1 MRPLP
6 KPLCSV
12 MLIVLLQM
20 AGGSYA
26 AEEIDR
32 LLAAVNGKVITD
44 GDLRLARNLNA
55 LVGFGR
61 TASGSRAEEIDS
73 MINRE
78 LLRQELEHFPLQP
91 EDRNRADQRLE
102 ELKQGYAEIG
112 GITYVLRGLG
122 LQETEIESY
131 LALQVAMMRFIDLRF
146 RPFVGVTPAEI
157 EEYYRVQLV
166 PKLSGSGSPV
176 PPQEE
181 VSKQIEGLLM
191 DGKVGRMM
199 DDWIQNLRQHSGIEF
214 FADDRLTPVETAR

>member
-1 MRPLP
+1 
-6 KPLCSV
+6 

-61 TASGSRAEEIDS
+61 TTSGSRAEEIDS

-78 LLRQELEHFPLQP
+78 LLRQELEHFPLA

-122 LQETEIESY
+122 LQETEIES
-131 LALQVAMMRFIDLRF
+131 LPGAAGRMMRFIDLRF
-146 RPFVGVTPAEI
+146 RPFVSVT
-157 EEYYRVQLV
+157 R
-166 PKLSGSGSPV
+166 
-176 PPQEE
+176 
-181 VSKQIEGLLM
+181 
-191 DGKVGRMM
+191 
-199 DDWIQNLRQHSGIEF
+199 LRSRSTIGCSWC
-214 FADDRLTPVETAR
+214 RS